1 MKMKHG
7 VDEIVSG
14 ILEEAGPV
22 MDWGKT
28 KRSDQRDQLF
38 LRSINVDGDYCL
50 FNMLLCGRQC

>member
-1 MKMKHG
+1 MKHG